1 VAIDDHRFAS
11 AGLTLAGHLARPQVR
26 TGNIR
31 PGVVLCHGFPA
42 TASEAAAAADTF
54 GELADR
60 IGAELGWLALAFA
73 CRGAGA
79 SEGEFSLRGWLDDV
93 LAAADHLRREHDVT
107 GVWLIGFGT
116 GGSLAACATARD
128 ARIDGVALA
137 AAPADFDDW
146 AGHPRRLLEHARELG
161 LIRTVSYPP
170 SFDAWARE
178 LREIRAVA
186 SMPSVPPRP
195 ALVVH
200 GSEDEVVPDFDAR
213 VLADAHGQA
222 EMRIIAGAGHRLR
235 HDPRA
240 VAVLLGWLDR
250 QRHLARH

>member
-1 VAIDDHRFAS
+1 
-11 AGLTLAGHLARPQVR
+11 
-26 TGNIR
+26 
-31 PGVVLCHGFPA
+31 
-42 TASEAAAAADTF
+42 
-54 GELADR
+54 
-60 IGAELGWLALAFA
+60 
-73 CRGAGA
+73 
-79 SEGEFSLRGWLDDV
+79 
-93 LAAADHLRREHDVT
+93 
-107 GVWLIGFGT
+107 
-116 GGSLAACATARD
+116 
-128 ARIDGVALA
+128 
-137 AAPADFDDW
+137 
-146 AGHPRRLLEHARELG
+146 
-161 LIRTVSYPP
+161 VSYPP